1 MEILFSIIVTVIFIL
16 AYVPQIKLLKDYKR
30 LGKTPTG
37 VSLSFW
43 ASLTIALFI
52 TFSNFVFTNSSL
64 LVIVPQFINTLI
76 ASYVLGTV
84 MAAKIKD
91 INLLHFTI
99 TVLTV
104 ALVILLSIILIDF
117 TQILASALIIYA
129 YLSQIF
135 SIAVKRNVDGLS
147 IKLFFFIALALSL
160 MIANIVLTGSYSMA
174 IYTETF
180 NLLLILIIII
190 LIPIHRESK

>member
-16 AYVPQIKLLKDYKR
+16 AYVPQIKLLRDYEK

-43 ASLTIALFI
+43 VSLTIALFI

-84 MAAKIKD
+84 MAAKIKY

-180 NLLLILIIII
+180 NLLLILIIIV

>member
-16 AYVPQIKLLKDYKR
+16 AYVPQIKLLKDYEK

-43 ASLTIALFI
+43 VSLTIALFI

-76 ASYVLGTV
+76 ASYVLGSV

>member
-16 AYVPQIKLLKDYKR
+16 AYVPQIKLLKDYEK

-43 ASLTIALFI
+43 VSLTIALFI

-84 MAAKIKD
+84 MAAKIKY

>member
-1 MEILFSIIVTVIFIL
+1 MGILFSIIVTVIFIL
-16 AYVPQIKLLKDYKR
+16 AYLPQIKLLKDYEK

-43 ASLTIALFI
+43 VSLTTALFI
-52 TFSNFVFTNSSL
+52 TLINFIVTDSSL
-64 LVIVPQFINTLI
+64 LVIVPQSINTLI
-76 ASYVLGTV
+76 AFYVLGSV
-84 MAAKIKD
+84 MNAKIENL
-91 INLLHFTI
+91 NLLHFTI

-104 ALVILLSIILIDF
+104 ALVIVLAFYLTDFVQII
-117 TQILASALIIYA
+117 ASSLIIYA

-190 LIPIHRESK
+190 LIPVHRESK

>member
-1 MEILFSIIVTVIFIL
+1 MDILFSIIVTVIFIL
-16 AYVPQIKLLKDYKR
+16 AYVPQIKLLKDYEK

-43 ASLTIALFI
+43 VSLTIALFI

-84 MAAKIKD
+84 MILKIKN
-91 INLLHFTI
+91 INMLHVTI
-99 TVLTV
+99 TFLIGVI
-104 ALVILLSIILIDF
+104 VILLLIISTDF
-117 TQILASALIIYA
+117 TQIFASALIIYA

-147 IKLFFFIALALSL
+147 MKLFFFVALALSL
-160 MIANIVLTGSYSMA
+160 MIANIVLTNSYSMA

-180 NLLLILIIII
+180 NLLLILIIIV

>member
-16 AYVPQIKLLKDYKR
+16 AYVPQIKLLKDYEK

-43 ASLTIALFI
+43 VSLTIALFI

-76 ASYVLGTV
+76 ASYVLGSV

-147 IKLFFFIALALSL
+147 IKLFFFVALALSL

>member
-43 ASLTIALFI
+43 VSLTIALFI

-76 ASYVLGTV
+76 ASYVLGSV

-99 TVLTV
+99 TVLSV
-104 ALVILLSIILIDF
+104 ALVILLSIILTDF
-117 TQILASALIIYA
+117 VQILASALIIYA

-180 NLLLILIIII
+180 NLLLILIIIV
-190 LIPIHRESK
+190 LIPVYRESK

>member
-16 AYVPQIKLLKDYKR
+16 AYVPQIKLLKDYEK

-43 ASLTIALFI
+43 VSLTIALFI
-52 TFSNFVFTNSSL
+52 TTLNFIFTESSL
-64 LVIVPQFINTLI
+64 LVIVPQAINTLI
-76 ASYVLGTV
+76 ASYVLGSV
-84 MAAKIKD
+84 MNLKIKN
-91 INLLHFTI
+91 INLLHVTI
-99 TVLTV
+99 TVLIGS
-104 ALVILLSIILIDF
+104 LSILLTIFLSDF
-117 TQILASALIIYA
+117 VQILASALIIYA

-147 IKLFFFIALALSL
+147 IKLFFFVALALSL
-160 MIANIVLTGSYSMA
+160 MIANIVLTNSYSMA

-180 NLLLILIIII
+180 NLLLILIIIV
-190 LIPIHRESK
+190 LIPVHRESK

>member
-16 AYVPQIKLLKDYKR
+16 AYVPQIKLLKDYER

-43 ASLTIALFI
+43 VSLTIALFI

-64 LVIVPQFINTLI
+64 MVIVPQFINALI
-76 ASYVLGTV
+76 ASYVLGSV
-84 MAAKIKD
+84 MILKIKN
-91 INLLHFTI
+91 INMLHVTI
-99 TVLTV
+99 AFLIGVI
-104 ALVILLSIILIDF
+104 VILLLVISTDF
-117 TQILASALIIYA
+117 TQIFASALIIYA

-147 IKLFFFIALALSL
+147 IKLFFFVALALSL
-160 MIANIVLTGSYSMA
+160 MIANIVLTNSYSMA

-180 NLLLILIIII
+180 NLLLILIIIV

>member
-16 AYVPQIKLLKDYKR
+16 AYVPQIKLLKDYEK
-30 LGKTPTG
+30 LGKIPTG
-37 VSLSFW
+37 VSLPFW
-43 ASLTIALFI
+43 VSLTIALFI
-52 TFSNFVFTNSSL
+52 TFSNFVLTNSSF

-76 ASYVLGTV
+76 ASYVLGEV

-147 IKLFFFIALALSL
+147 IKLFFFVALALSL

-180 NLLLILIIII
+180 NLLLILIIIV

>member
-16 AYVPQIKLLKDYKR
+16 AYVPQIKLLKDYEK

-52 TFSNFVFTNSSL
+52 TYSNFVFTNSSL
-64 LVIVPQFINTLI
+64 LVIVPQFINALI

-84 MAAKIKD
+84 MILKIKN
-91 INLLHFTI
+91 INMLHVTI
-99 TVLTV
+99 SFLIGVI
-104 ALVILLSIILIDF
+104 VILLLIISTDF

-135 SIAVKRNVDGLS
+135 SIAVRRNVDGLS
-147 IKLFFFIALALSL
+147 IKLFFFIALALAL
-160 MIANIVLTGSYSMA
+160 MITNIVLNGSYSMA

-180 NLLLILIIII
+180 NLLLILIIIV
-190 LIPIHRESK
+190 LIPVHRESK

>member
-16 AYVPQIKLLKDYKR
+16 AYVPQIKLLKDYEK

-43 ASLTIALFI
+43 VSLTIALFI

-76 ASYVLGTV
+76 ASYVLGSV

-147 IKLFFFIALALSL
+147 IKLFFFVALALSL

-180 NLLLILIIII
+180 NLLLILIIIV
-190 LIPIHRESK
+190 LIPVHRESK

>member
-16 AYVPQIKLLKDYKR
+16 AYVPQIKLLKDYEK

-43 ASLTIALFI
+43 VSLTIALFI

-76 ASYVLGTV
+76 ASYVLGSV
-84 MAAKIKD
+84 MAAKIKY

-147 IKLFFFIALALSL
+147 IKLFFFVALALSL

-190 LIPIHRESK
+190 LIPVYRESK

>member
-1 MEILFSIIVTVIFIL
+1 MDILFSIIVTVIFIL
-16 AYVPQIKLLKDYKR
+16 AYVPQIKLLKDYEK

-43 ASLTIALFI
+43 VSLTIALFI

-76 ASYVLGTV
+76 ASYVLGSV
-84 MAAKIKD
+84 MILKIKN
-91 INLLHFTI
+91 INMLHVTI
-99 TVLTV
+99 TFLIGVI
-104 ALVILLSIILIDF
+104 VILLLIISTDF

-147 IKLFFFIALALSL
+147 MKLFFFVALALSL
-160 MIANIVLTGSYSMA
+160 MIANIVLTNSYSMA

-180 NLLLILIIII
+180 NLLLILIIIV

>member
-43 ASLTIALFI
+43 VSLTIALFI

-76 ASYVLGTV
+76 ASYVLGAV

-180 NLLLILIIII
+180 NLLLILIIIV

>member
-43 ASLTIALFI
+43 VSLTIALFI

-76 ASYVLGTV
+76 ASYVLGSV
-84 MAAKIKD
+84 MAAKIKY

-135 SIAVKRNVDGLS
+135 SIVVKRNVDGLS

-160 MIANIVLTGSYSMA
+160 MITNIVLTGSYSMA

-180 NLLLILIIII
+180 NLLLILIIIV
-190 LIPIHRESK
+190 LIPVYRESK

>member
-16 AYVPQIKLLKDYKR
+16 AYVPQIKLLKDYEK

-43 ASLTIALFI
+43 VSLTIALFI

-64 LVIVPQFINTLI
+64 LVIVPQFINALI
-76 ASYVLGTV
+76 ASYVLGSV
-84 MAAKIKD
+84 MILKIKN
-91 INLLHFTI
+91 INMLHVTI
-99 TVLTV
+99 SFLIGVI
-104 ALVILLSIILIDF
+104 VILLLIILTDF
-117 TQILASALIIYA
+117 TQIFASALIIYA

-147 IKLFFFIALALSL
+147 IKLFFFVALALSL

-190 LIPIHRESK
+190 LIPVHRESN

>member
-16 AYVPQIKLLKDYKR
+16 AYLPQIKLLKDYEK

-43 ASLTIALFI
+43 VSLTTALFI
-52 TFSNFVFTNSSL
+52 TLINFIVTDSSL
-64 LVIVPQFINTLI
+64 LVIVPQSINTLI
-76 ASYVLGTV
+76 AFYVLGSV
-84 MAAKIKD
+84 MNAKIENL
-91 INLLHFTI
+91 NLLHFTI
-99 TVLTV
+99 IVLTG
-104 ALVILLSIILIDF
+104 ALVIVLAFYLTDFVQII
-117 TQILASALIIYA
+117 ASSLIIYA

-160 MIANIVLTGSYSMA
+160 MITNIVLTGSYSMA

-190 LIPIHRESK
+190 LIPVHRESN

>member
-16 AYVPQIKLLKDYKR
+16 AYLPQIKLLKDYEK

-43 ASLTIALFI
+43 VSLTTALFI
-52 TFSNFVFTNSSL
+52 TLINFIVTDSSL
-64 LVIVPQFINTLI
+64 LVIVPQSINTLI
-76 ASYVLGTV
+76 AFYVLGSV
-84 MAAKIKD
+84 MNAKIENL
-91 INLLHFTI
+91 NLLHFTI
-99 TVLTV
+99 IVLTG
-104 ALVILLSIILIDF
+104 ALVIVLAFYLTDFVQII
-117 TQILASALIIYA
+117 ASSLIIYA

-147 IKLFFFIALALSL
+147 IKLFFFVALALSL

-180 NLLLILIIII
+180 NLLLILIIIV

>member
-16 AYVPQIKLLKDYKR
+16 AYLPQIKLLKDYEK

-43 ASLTIALFI
+43 VSLTTALFI
-52 TFSNFVFTNSSL
+52 TLINFIVTDSSL
-64 LVIVPQFINTLI
+64 LVIVPQSINTLI
-76 ASYVLGTV
+76 AFYVLGSV
-84 MAAKIKD
+84 MNAKIENL
-91 INLLHFTI
+91 NLLHFTI
-99 TVLTV
+99 IVLTG
-104 ALVILLSIILIDF
+104 ALVIVLAFYLTDFVQII
-117 TQILASALIIYA
+117 ASSLIIYA

-160 MIANIVLTGSYSMA
+160 MIANIVLTGSYSIA

-180 NLLLILIIII
+180 NLLLILIIIV
-190 LIPIHRESK
+190 LIPVYRESK

>member
-16 AYVPQIKLLKDYKR
+16 AYVPQIKLLKDYEK

-43 ASLTIALFI
+43 VSLTIALFI

-64 LVIVPQFINTLI
+64 LVIVPQFINALI
-76 ASYVLGTV
+76 ASYVLGSV
-84 MAAKIKD
+84 MILKIKN
-91 INLLHFTI
+91 INMLHVTI
-99 TVLTV
+99 AFLIGVI
-104 ALVILLSIILIDF
+104 VILLLVISTDF
-117 TQILASALIIYA
+117 TQIFASALIIYA

-147 IKLFFFIALALSL
+147 IKLFFFVALALSL
-160 MIANIVLTGSYSMA
+160 MIANIVLTNSYSMA

-190 LIPIHRESK
+190 LIPVHRESN

>member
-16 AYVPQIKLLKDYKR
+16 AYVPQIKLLKDYEK
-30 LGKTPTG
+30 LGKTTTG
-37 VSLSFW
+37 ISLSFW
-43 ASLTIALFI
+43 VSLTIALFI

-76 ASYVLGTV
+76 ASYVLGSV

-135 SIAVKRNVDGLS
+135 SIAFKRNVDGLS
-147 IKLFFFIALALSL
+147 IKLFFFVALALSL

-180 NLLLILIIII
+180 NLLLILIIIV
-190 LIPIHRESK
+190 LIPVHRESK

>member
-16 AYVPQIKLLKDYKR
+16 AYVPQIKLLRDYER
-30 LGKTPTG
+30 LDKTPTG

-43 ASLTIALFI
+43 VSLTIALFI

-84 MAAKIKD
+84 MAAKNKD

-104 ALVILLSIILIDF
+104 ALVILLSIDF

-147 IKLFFFIALALSL
+147 IKLFFFVALALSL

-180 NLLLILIIII
+180 NLLLILIIIV

>member
-16 AYVPQIKLLKDYKR
+16 AYVPQIKLLKEYER

-43 ASLTIALFI
+43 VSLTIALFI

-84 MAAKIKD
+84 MAAKIKY

-99 TVLTV
+99 TFLTV

-147 IKLFFFIALALSL
+147 IKLFFFVALALSL
-160 MIANIVLTGSYSMA
+160 MIANIVLTNSYSMA

-180 NLLLILIIII
+180 NLLLILIIIV
-190 LIPIHRESK
+190 LIPVHRESK

>member
-16 AYVPQIKLLKDYKR
+16 AYVPQIKLLKDYEK

-43 ASLTIALFI
+43 VSLTIALFI

>member
-16 AYVPQIKLLKDYKR
+16 AYVPQIKLLKDYEK

-43 ASLTIALFI
+43 VSLTIALFI

-76 ASYVLGTV
+76 ASYVLGAV
-84 MAAKIKD
+84 MAAKIKY

-99 TVLTV
+99 IVLTV
-104 ALVILLSIILIDF
+104 ALVTVLSIILMDF

-147 IKLFFFIALALSL
+147 IKLFFFVALALSL

-180 NLLLILIIII
+180 NLILILIIII
-190 LIPIHRESK
+190 LIPVHRESK

>member
-16 AYVPQIKLLKDYKR
+16 AYVPQIKLLKDYEK

-43 ASLTIALFI
+43 VSLTIALFI

-135 SIAVKRNVDGLS
+135 SIVVKRNVDGLS
-147 IKLFFFIALALSL
+147 IKLFFFVALALSL

-190 LIPIHRESK
+190 LIPVYRESK

>member
-16 AYVPQIKLLKDYKR
+16 AYVPQIKLLKDYEK

-43 ASLTIALFI
+43 VSLTIALFI

-64 LVIVPQFINTLI
+64 LVIVPQFINALI
-76 ASYVLGTV
+76 ASYVLGSV
-84 MAAKIKD
+84 MILKIKN
-91 INLLHFTI
+91 INMLHVTI
-99 TVLTV
+99 SFLIGVI
-104 ALVILLSIILIDF
+104 VILLLIISTDF
-117 TQILASALIIYA
+117 TQIFASALIIYA

-147 IKLFFFIALALSL
+147 IKLFFFVALALSL

-190 LIPIHRESK
+190 LIPVHRESN

>member
-16 AYVPQIKLLKDYKR
+16 AYVPQIKLLKDYTR

-43 ASLTIALFI
+43 VSLTIALFI
-52 TFSNFVFTNSSL
+52 TFCNFVFTDSSL

-76 ASYVLGTV
+76 ASYVLGAV
-84 MAAKIKD
+84 MSAKIKD
-91 INLLHFTI
+91 INLLHVTI
-99 TVLTV
+99 TFLTG
-104 ALVILLSIILIDF
+104 ALVMLLSMILSDF
-117 TQILASALIIYA
+117 TQIIASTLIIYA

-135 SIAVKRNVDGLS
+135 SIVNKRNVDGLS
-147 IKLFFFIALALSL
+147 IKLFFFIALALAL
-160 MIANIVLTGSYSMA
+160 MIANIVLTGSYSVA

-180 NLLLILIIII
+180 NLLLILIIIV
-190 LIPIHRESK
+190 LIPIYKENK

>member
-43 ASLTIALFI
+43 VSLTIALFI
-52 TFSNFVFTNSSL
+52 TYINFVFTNSSL
-64 LVIVPQFINTLI
+64 LVIVPQLINTLI

-99 TVLTV
+99 TVLSV
-104 ALVILLSIILIDF
+104 ALVILLSIILTDF
-117 TQILASALIIYA
+117 VQILASALIIYA

-147 IKLFFFIALALSL
+147 IKLFFFVALALSL

-190 LIPIHRESK
+190 LIPVHRESK

>member
-16 AYVPQIKLLKDYKR
+16 AYVPQIKLLKDYEK
-30 LGKTPTG
+30 LGKIPTG
-37 VSLSFW
+37 VSLPFW
-43 ASLTIALFI
+43 VSLTIALFI
-52 TFSNFVFTNSSL
+52 TFSNFVLTNSSF

-76 ASYVLGTV
+76 ASYVLGEV

-147 IKLFFFIALALSL
+147 IKLFFFVALALSL
-160 MIANIVLTGSYSMA
+160 MIANIVLTNSYSMA

-180 NLLLILIIII
+180 NLLLILIIIV

>member
-16 AYVPQIKLLKDYKR
+16 AYVPQIKLLKEYEK

-37 VSLSFW
+37 VSLPFW
-43 ASLTIALFI
+43 VSLTIALFI

-76 ASYVLGTV
+76 ASYVLGSV

-180 NLLLILIIII
+180 NLLLILIIIV
-190 LIPIHRESK
+190 LIPLHRESK

>member
-16 AYVPQIKLLKDYKR
+16 AYVPQVKLLKDYEK

-43 ASLTIALFI
+43 VSLTTALFI
-52 TFSNFVFTNSSL
+52 TTLNFIFTESSL
-64 LVIVPQFINTLI
+64 LVIVPQAINTFI
-76 ASYVLGTV
+76 ASYVLGSV
-84 MAAKIKD
+84 MNLKIKN
-91 INLLHFTI
+91 INLLHVTI
-99 TVLTV
+99 TVLIGS
-104 ALVILLSIILIDF
+104 LSILLTIFLSDF
-117 TQILASALIIYA
+117 VQILASALIIYA

-147 IKLFFFIALALSL
+147 IKLFFFVALALSL
-160 MIANIVLTGSYSMA
+160 MIANIVLTNSYSMA

-180 NLLLILIIII
+180 NLLLILIIIV
-190 LIPIHRESK
+190 LIPVYRESK

>member
-16 AYVPQIKLLKDYKR
+16 AYVPQIKLLKDYEK

-43 ASLTIALFI
+43 VSLTIALFI

-76 ASYVLGTV
+76 ASYVLGSV

-147 IKLFFFIALALSL
+147 IKLFFFVALALSL

-190 LIPIHRESK
+190 LIPVHRESK

>member
-37 VSLSFW
+37 VSLPFW
-43 ASLTIALFI
+43 VSLTIALFI
-52 TFSNFVFTNSSL
+52 TYINFVFTNSSL
-64 LVIVPQFINTLI
+64 LVIVPQLINTLI

-99 TVLTV
+99 TVLSV
-104 ALVILLSIILIDF
+104 ALVILLSIILTDF
-117 TQILASALIIYA
+117 VQILASALIIYA

-147 IKLFFFIALALSL
+147 IKLFFFVALALSL

-190 LIPIHRESK
+190 LIPVHRESK

>member
-1 MEILFSIIVTVIFIL
+1 MQILFSIIVTVIFIL
-16 AYVPQIKLLKDYKR
+16 AYVPQIKLLKDYEK

-43 ASLTIALFI
+43 VSLTIALFI

-135 SIAVKRNVDGLS
+135 SIVVKRNVDGLS
-147 IKLFFFIALALSL
+147 IKLFFFVALALSL

-180 NLLLILIIII
+180 NLLLILIIIV

>member
-16 AYVPQIKLLKDYKR
+16 AYVPQIKLLKDYEK

-43 ASLTIALFI
+43 VSLTIALFI

-76 ASYVLGTV
+76 ASYVLGSV

-190 LIPIHRESK
+190 LIPVYRESK